1 MAPYAPL
8 IERGEKLL
16 LLGAG
21 GYFVFKNFTP
31 VFVTHNV
38 VACLYMAE
46 ALLDMTFTVIRQRGP
61 LSHNWRDWLV
71 AVLGTYASLLVVA
84 APQVPPV
91 LPSVLC
97 GSLALIGILLSL
109 AAKLSLRRSFGII
122 AASRQL
128 KTGGPYRVI
137 RHPMYAGYLLMQM
150 AFLLQ
155 YPTIHNTVVLLF
167 TWWMQIMRIRAEEKI
182 LGTRKEW
189 VDWSQGVKWKLFP
202 FVF

>member
-1 MAPYAPL
+1 MTPYAPL

-21 GYFVFKNFTP
+21 CYFVFKNFTP

-84 APQVPPV
+84 APQAPPV

-97 GSLALIGILLSL
+97 GSLALIDLLRLPWNWRYPLQKQSEN
-109 AAKLSLRRSFGII
+109 KTPLRPSPLWI
-122 AASRQL
+122 
-128 KTGGPYRVI
+128 
-137 RHPMYAGYLLMQM
+137 
-150 AFLLQ
+150 
-155 YPTIHNTVVLLF
+155 
-167 TWWMQIMRIRAEEKI
+167 
-182 LGTRKEW
+182 
-189 VDWSQGVKWKLFP
+189 
-202 FVF
+202 